1 MASRKTSPDAEIQH
15 LYRLPAEEFTPAR
28 NELAKR
34 LRKEGHKDDAAEVQA
49 LPKPTPSAWAVNAL
63 FERQPQKMEAL
74 LGAGKRARAA
84 QREAVSGRGAEAL
97 RESIRAA
104 RALSDELRW
113 EAGQILAEQGKPPS
127 RMVMERIAA
136 NLQALAF
143 SPAASEAA
151 SRGWLDRDLEPPGFE
166 VLAGLQVAG
175 APVVDL
181 AARRKAQGKADEE
194 KKARAA
200 EREEEVHRRHE
211 ATEKARREREERETE
226 RLRKQIDAAEEKL
239 ERARAEA
246 DALGDEAKEAEKAA
260 ADLRRQAETA
270 ERTAERAREKAE
282 KAAERLARAR
292 EELRA
297 VREGGADA

>member
-1 MASRKTSPDAEIQH
+1 MAPRKTSPDAEIQS

-34 LRKEGHKDDAAEVQA
+34 LRKEGRKDDAAEVQA

-63 FERQPQKMEAL
+63 FARQPKKMEAL
-74 LGAGKRARAA
+74 LGAGERARAA

-97 RESIRAA
+97 RESIRTA
-104 RALSDELRW
+104 RSLSDELRW

-127 RMVMERIAA
+127 RIMVERIAA

-143 SPAASEAA
+143 SPAAAEAA
-151 SRGWLDRDLEPPGFE
+151 ARGWLDNDLEPPGFE

-181 AARRKAQGKADEE
+181 AARREAQRQEEEE
-194 KKARAA
+194 KERPARAA
-200 EREEEVHRRHE
+200 QQEARRGGE
-211 ATEKARREREERETE
+211 AAEKARHEREEREAE
-226 RLRKQIDAAEEKL
+226 RLRKQIAAAEEKV
-239 ERARAEA
+239 ERAKAEA
-246 DALGDEAKEAEKAA
+246 DSLDDEAKEAEKAA
-260 ADLRRQAETA
+260 AEARRHAETA
-270 ERTAERAREKAE
+270 ERTAEKAREKAE
-282 KAAERLARAR
+282 KAAERLAKAR

-297 VREGGADA
+297 VREAE